1 MEVEINDDGKLAV
14 VWLSKNEGKEMA
26 QPVIDQYQGSGYRV
40 VVFRSGKAGLVQNTA
55 ALLKHNKE
63 LFAPKA
69 VV

>member
-1 MEVEINDDGKLAV
+1 MEVEINDEGKLAV

-26 QPVIDQYQGSGYRV
+26 QPVIDQYRGSGYRV
-40 VVFRSGKAGLVQNTA
+40 VIFRSGKADLVQSTA

-63 LFAPKA
+63 SLAKEA